1 MDMFLGTVIAVAF
14 PFVPRGFM
22 TCSGQLLSIS
32 QNSALFALLGTTYGG
47 DGQTT
52 FALPDLRGRVAVG
65 PSAGATGRID
75 AVVGSVG
82 GAPSS
87 TATLN
92 GQGTA
97 AVTLTVA
104 NLPAHNHAATFSAG
118 GGGSPSITLHASTDA
133 ATTSQPAVNSYLAT
147 GKATGGVNQ
156 PLMYR
161 SDAGTGTVALNP
173 ASATIG
179 GDFAGGTVAVANT
192 GSGTTLQAPV
202 NISVSGQVPTTPPF
216 LGLNYI
222 ICVEG
227 IFPSRD

>member
-1 MDMFLGTVIAVAF
+1 MEMFMGTIIAVAF
-14 PFVPRGFM
+14 PFAPRGFM

-32 QNSALFALLGTTYGG
+32 QNTALFSLLGTTYGG

-65 PSAGATGRID
+65 PSTGVGGRID
-75 AVVGSVG
+75 ADLGSVG
-82 GAPSS
+82 GSPNF
-87 TATLN
+87 TAILN

-104 NLPAHNHAATFSAG
+104 NLPAHNHSATFTP
-118 GGGSPSITLHASTDA
+118 GGSGNASVTMHASTDL
-133 ATTSQPAVNSYLAT
+133 ATTSQPAANSFLAT
-147 GKATGGVNQ
+147 GKATGGLNQ

-161 SDAGTGTVALNP
+161 PDAGAGTVALNA

-179 GDFAGGTVAVANT
+179 GDFAGGSVAIANT
-192 GSGTTLQAPV
+192 GSGSTLQAPV
-202 NISVSGQVPTTPPF
+202 SVSVNGQVATTPPF
-216 LGLNYI
+216 IGLNYI

-227 IFPSRD
+227 IYPSRP

>member
-1 MDMFLGTVIAVAF
+1 MEMFIGTVVAVAF
-14 PFVPRGFM
+14 PFAPRGYM
-22 TCSGQLLSIS
+22 NCAGQLLSIS
-32 QNSALFALLGTTYGG
+32 QYSALFALLGTTYGG

-75 AVVGSVG
+75 AAVGSVG
-82 GAPSS
+82 GAPNS

-92 GQGTA
+92 GQGSA

-104 NLPAHNHAATFSAG
+104 NLPAHNHAATFTAG
-118 GGGSPSITLHASTDA
+118 GGGSPSITLNASTDA
-133 ATTSQPAVNSYLAT
+133 ATTSQPAVNSFLAT
-147 GKATGGVNQ
+147 GKATGLNQ

-179 GDFAGGTVAVANT
+179 GDFAGGTVAVADT
-192 GSGTTLQAPV
+192 GSGATLQAPV
-202 NISVSGQVPTTPPF
+202 NLSVSGQVPTTPPF

>member
-1 MDMFLGTVIAVAF
+1 MEMFIGTVIAVAF
-14 PFVPRGFM
+14 PFAPRGFM

-65 PSAGATGRID
+65 PSAGSSGRID
-75 AVVGSVG
+75 AVVGTVG
-82 GAPSS
+82 GAPNA

-104 NLPAHNHAATFSAG
+104 NLPAHNHAATFTG
-118 GGGSPSITLHASTDA
+118 GGGNASVTLKASTDVG
-133 ATTSQPAVNSYLAT
+133 TTSQPAANSFLA
-147 GKATGGVNQ
+147 KAAAGGLNQ

-161 SDAGTGTVALNP
+161 PDAGSGTVSLNP
-173 ASATIG
+173 ASATVA
-179 GDFAGGTVAVANT
+179 GDFAGGSVAVANT

-202 NISVSGQVPTTPPF
+202 TISANGQVATTPPF

>member
-1 MDMFLGTVIAVAF
+1 MEMFLGTVVAVAF
-14 PFVPRGFM
+14 PFAPRGFM

-65 PSAGATGRID
+65 PSAGASGRID
-75 AVVGSVG
+75 AVVGTVG
-82 GAPSS
+82 GAPNAS
-87 TATLN
+87 ATLS

-104 NLPAHNHAATFSAG
+104 NLPAHNHAATFTAG
-118 GGGSPSITLHASTDA
+118 GGGSASVTLKASTDV
-133 ATTSQPAVNSYLAT
+133 ATTSQPTANSFLAT
-147 GKATGGVNQ
+147 GKTGGINQ

-161 SDAGTGTVALNP
+161 PDAGAGTVALNP
-173 ASATIG
+173 ASATVG
-179 GDFAGGTVAVANT
+179 GDFAGGSVAVANT

-202 NISVSGQVPTTPPF
+202 NISVNGQVPTTPPF
-216 LGLNYI
+216 IGLNYI

>member
-32 QNSALFALLGTTYGG
+32 QNSALFALLGTSYGG
-47 DGQTT
+47 DGNTT
-52 FALPDLRGRVAVG
+52 FALPDMRGRVAVG

-75 AVVGSVG
+75 AAVGSVG
-82 GAPSS
+82 GAPNS

-97 AVTLTVA
+97 AITLTVA
-104 NLPAHNHAATFSAG
+104 NLPAHNHAATFTAG
-118 GGGSPSITLHASTDA
+118 GGGSASVTLKASTDV
-133 ATTSQPAVNSYLAT
+133 ATTSRAAANSFLAT
-147 GKATGGVNQ
+147 GKAEGLNQ
-156 PLMYR
+156 PMMYR
-161 SDAGTGTVALNP
+161 ADAGVGTVDLNP
-173 ASATIG
+173 GSITVG
-179 GDFAGGTVAVANT
+179 GDFAGGSVAVANT
-192 GSGTTLQAPV
+192 GSGATLQAPV
-202 NISVSGQVPTTPPF
+202 SISVNGAVPTTPPF
-216 LGLNYI
+216 IGLNYI

>member
-1 MDMFLGTVIAVAF
+1 MEMFIGTVVAVAF
-14 PFVPRGFM
+14 PFAPRGFM
-22 TCSGQLLSIS
+22 NCAGQLLSIS

-65 PSAGATGRID
+65 PSAGATGRINAD
-75 AVVGSVG
+75 VGSVG
-82 GAPSS
+82 GAANS

-104 NLPAHNHAATFSAG
+104 NLPTHNHAATFSAG
-118 GGGSPSITLHASTDA
+118 GGGNPSITLHASSDA
-133 ATTSQPAVNSYLAT
+133 ATTSQPAANSYLAT
-147 GKATGGVNQ
+147 GKATGVNQ

-161 SDAGTGTVALNP
+161 ADAGAGTVALNA

-179 GDFAGGTVAVANT
+179 GDFAGGTVSVANT

-202 NISVSGQVPTTPPF
+202 TISVSGQVPTAPPF